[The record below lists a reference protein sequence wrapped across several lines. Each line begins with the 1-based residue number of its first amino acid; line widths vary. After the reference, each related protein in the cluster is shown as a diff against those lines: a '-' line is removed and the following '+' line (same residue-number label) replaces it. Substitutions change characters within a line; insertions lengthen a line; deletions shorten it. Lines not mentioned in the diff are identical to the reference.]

1 MSALIP
7 ALIDLLMSRMKG
19 GKGGGG
25 GGGGEARAPMSDV
38 EKDNKYWDRE
48 LMNPNW
54 ARGLGTD
61 YQKAA
66 RSRSPVP
73 TWDNQ

>member
-7 ALIDLLMSRMKG
+7 ALIQLLMSRMKG
-19 GKGGGG
+19 G
-25 GGGGEARAPMSDV
+25 GGGEPRAPMSDV

-48 LMNPNW
+48 LMSPNW
-54 ARGLGTD
+54 AKGLGTD

-73 TWDNQ
+73 TWDNPNP